1 MKKVIAILS
10 LVLFAGAMQT
20 TFAVNTS
27 PLAIELHDQ
36 DELVKIATDE
46 LPNAV
51 KQTLASADYQGWAV
65 EEAFHNKTK
74 DHYELKVKKEAETKT
89 LKFSKDGKEIE

>member
-1 MKKVIAILS
+1 MKKVVAILS

-20 TFAVNTS
+20 TFAVTS
-27 PLAIELHDQ
+27 SSVAIELQ
-36 DELVKIATDE
+36 DELVKITTDQ
-46 LPNAV
+46 LPDAV

-65 EEAFHNKTK
+65 EEAYHNKTK

-89 LKFSKDGKEIE
+89 LKFSKDGKEIK

>member
-1 MKKVIAILS
+1 MKKVVAILS

-20 TFAVNTS
+20 TFAVTS
-27 PLAIELHDQ
+27 SSVAIELQH
-36 DELVKIATDE
+36 ELVKITTDQ
-46 LPNAV
+46 LPDAV

-65 EEAFHNKTK
+65 EEAYHNKTK

-89 LKFSKDGKEIE
+89 LKFSKDGKEIK

>member
-1 MKKVIAILS
+1 MKKVVAILS

-20 TFAVNTS
+20 TFAVTPS
-27 PLAIELHDQ
+27 VVAIELQ
-36 DELVKIATDE
+36 DELVKITTDE
-46 LPNAV
+46 LPDAV

-65 EEAFHNKTK
+65 DEAYHNKTK

-89 LKFSKDGKEIE
+89 LKFGKDGKEIK

>member
-1 MKKVIAILS
+1 MKKVVAILS

-20 TFAVNTS
+20 TFAVTPS
-27 PLAIELHDQ
+27 VVAIELQ
-36 DELVKIATDE
+36 DELVKITTDE
-46 LPNAV
+46 LPDAV

-65 EEAFHNKTK
+65 EEAYHNKTK

-89 LKFSKDGKEIE
+89 LKFGKDGKEIK

>member
-1 MKKVIAILS
+1 MKKVVAILS

-20 TFAVNTS
+20 TFAVTS
-27 PLAIELHDQ
+27 SAVAIELQ
-36 DELVKIATDE
+36 DELVKITTDE
-46 LPNAV
+46 LPAAV

-65 EEAFHNKTK
+65 DEAFHNKTK

-89 LKFSKDGKEIE
+89 LKFSKDGKEIK

>member
-1 MKKVIAILS
+1 MKKVVAILS

-20 TFAVNTS
+20 TFAVTS
-27 PLAIELHDQ
+27 SSVAIELQ
-36 DELVKIATDE
+36 DELVKITTDE
-46 LPNAV
+46 LPDAV

-65 EEAFHNKTK
+65 EEAYHNKTK

-89 LKFSKDGKEIE
+89 LKFSKDGKEIK